1 LGGKRKKSH
10 KEEVSDWSSSSISN
24 KKSSDVKSENPYGLL
39 SHDKKL
45 VGTNRS
51 LDKPYMRLTTSP
63 KAIDVRP
70 LPVLRKALAH
80 IKVHYINNEDFDF
93 ANEQLKSMRQDIT
106 VQHLRNNFVLNVY
119 ETHSRICM

>member
-1 LGGKRKKSH
+1 
-10 KEEVSDWSSSSISN
+10 
-24 KKSSDVKSENPYGLL
+24 
-39 SHDKKL
+39 
-45 VGTNRS
+45 
-51 LDKPYMRLTTSP
+51 MRLTTSP